1 MAKLFLNKQT
11 RLAYSDR
18 QCTKPQT
25 IQSLIPTTGAALIL
39 ELYAVDAAGPSTLTS
54 PTLSI
59 SSNAKPI
66 NGTVSL
72 TYNAVS
78 LGEID
83 INATEQEW
91 NTYLN
96 ANAAIA
102 TDGGFEVILGVGSL
116 IIRSREV
123 GTGFDTLAV
132 GSSDLAPF
140 GTAILTQTQSGDAD
154 ERAVWTLRFELGTL
168 AVQNSFTQTST
179 VGATITTLM
188 DGSAT
193 VSEVERIVLTGEPVS
208 GYWSIA
214 TSAGNTAPIRFDAG
228 CKQVEAAMNAKLGS
242 GIVVVT
248 SPAPWTFDIAW
259 QEYGTVTAIT
269 ATTSGLTGLQK
280 SLATLSLDTVEA
292 ASFPNELQA
301 DFQITDSTE
310 VIYSEKLSLT
320 LLNNVGD
327 VPVTRVASYVR
338 YDASQTLTAAQK
350 LQAVTNQGLDL
361 TASKLLGQASS
372 GGTGLP
378 VSISLGTGLSMS
390 GITLNA
396 ASGSGDVVGPSSAT
410 DNAVALFDGTTGKLI
425 KDSGKTISA
434 GGNGAADAGKIAA
447 FQGDAS
453 LVASAI
459 YADGNNGP
467 SGSTAGLESA
477 SGGNSAKIKISK
489 GSSIVTLTTTATA
502 DRAVV
507 IPDAPGTVAVAATS
521 ATATQALF
529 ATSTAGAPA
538 YRAVAAADLPST
550 LTSGTA
556 ITNAALTTPSLGTPS
571 AVVLTNAT
579 GTAASLTAGQATAAL
594 GIKSATTTVAV
605 DSATAPSSGQ
615 VLTATGTTAATW
627 QTPSSGGTPGGSTT
641 QIQLNNAGAFGGV
654 AGLTASLSTG
664 AVTQTQTALGTTSL
678 AGDTLTNTTAAAA
691 GAQQV
696 SPATVWTGQ
705 GWKTTATAASQEV
718 AFRAYTLPV
727 QGSTNPTGTWALQS
741 SINGGAWTDRMTVT
755 SGSVASATTFSAT
768 TFSAGNASFT
778 NTGFASGLSS
788 GTFSLANQA
797 FLSWGGTT
805 GNLRQGAYADVA
817 APVAQTF
824 SVQSVSAGTTNT
836 AGVNR
841 IISGSQGTGT
851 GVGGDILFQCS
862 QPGVSSSS
870 QNALYT
876 NLTIKGDGFKT
887 TQASGPVVFAAY
899 SVSGL
904 PMASLVPYARA
915 FVTDA
920 NVGLTAGIG
929 TTVAAGGANKVPVYS
944 DGTNWII
951 G

>member
-25 IQSLIPTTGAALIL
+25 IQSLIPTTGADLIL

-54 PTLSI
+54 PTSSI

-168 AVQNSFTQTST
+168 AVQNTFTQTSA

-193 VSEVERIVLTGEPVS
+193 VAEVERIVLTGEPVS
-208 GYWSIA
+208 GYWSIS
-214 TSAGNTAPIRFDAG
+214 TSTGNTAPIRFDAG

-259 QEYGTVTAIT
+259 QAYGTVTALT

-292 ASFPNELQA
+292 ESFPNELQA

-320 LLNNVGD
+320 VLNNVGD

-338 YDASQTLTAAQK
+338 YDASQTLTAGQK
-350 LQAVTNQGLDL
+350 LQAVTNQGLNL

-378 VSISLGTGLSMS
+378 VAITLGTGLSMS
-390 GITLNA
+390 GTTLNS
-396 ASGSGDVVGPSSAT
+396 SGGIGGSTGST
-410 DNAVALFDGTTGKLI
+410 DNAILRADGTGGSTAQGTSVILDDLGGINGVVLRYDSIDEMANLADTVGQGFLALIPSGLIARFSDIPNLGAPGAIGATTPSTGEFTTL
-425 KDSGKTISA
+425 KTTGDIEL
-434 GGNGAADAGKIAA
+434 GNANDTTLSRVSAGKIAVE
-447 FQGDAS
+447 GVNVVTAS
-453 LVASAI
+453 
-459 YADGNNGP
+459 
-467 SGSTAGLESA
+467 STDTLTNKTLTSP
-477 SGGNSAKIKISK
+477 
-489 GSSIVTLTTTATA
+489 TLTTPT
-502 DRAVV
+502 
-507 IPDAPGTVAVAATS
+507 
-521 ATATQALF
+521 
-529 ATSTAGAPA
+529 
-538 YRAVAAADLPST
+538 
-550 LTSGTA
+550 
-556 ITNAALTTPSLGTPS
+556 LGTPAS
-571 AVVLTNAT
+571 GTLTNCT

-615 VLTATGTTAATW
+615 VLTATSTTAATW

-654 AGLTASLSTG
+654 AGLTASLSSG
-664 AVTQTQTALGTTSL
+664 AITQTQTALGTTPL
-678 AGDTLTNTTAAAA
+678 AGATLTNTTAAAA

-696 SPATVWTGQ
+696 SPATVWTGR

-718 AFRAYTLPV
+718 SFRAYTLPV

-741 SINGGAWTDRMTVT
+741 SINGGAWTDMMTVT
-755 SGSVASATTFSAT
+755 SGNVASATTFQAGNSS
-768 TFSAGNASFT
+768 FNNSGFQAGNASFS

-788 GTFSLANQA
+788 GTFSLANLA

-876 NLTIKGDGFKT
+876 NLTIKGDGFKS
-887 TQASGPVVFAAY
+887 TQASGPVIFAAY
-899 SVSGL
+899 TVSTL
-904 PMASLVPYARA
+904 PTASLVPYARA

-920 NVGLTAGIG
+920 SVGLTAGIG
-929 TTVAAGGANKVPVYS
+929 TTVASGGSLKVPVYS
-944 DGTNWII
+944 DGTSWII